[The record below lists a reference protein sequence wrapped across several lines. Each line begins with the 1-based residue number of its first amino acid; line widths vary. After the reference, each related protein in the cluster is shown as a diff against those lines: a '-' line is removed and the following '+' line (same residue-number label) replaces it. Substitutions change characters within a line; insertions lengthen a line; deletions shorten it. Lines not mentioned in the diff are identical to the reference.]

1 MPKLEGLKERI
12 SYLRSLLTMLLGLMV
27 LLAGGVINLYLQGQL
42 NVIFWREWS
51 RLLSSSFLW
60 PR

>member
-27 LLAGGVINLYLQGQL
+27 LLRV
-42 NVIFWREWS
+42 E
-51 RLLSSSFLW
+51 
-60 PR
+60 